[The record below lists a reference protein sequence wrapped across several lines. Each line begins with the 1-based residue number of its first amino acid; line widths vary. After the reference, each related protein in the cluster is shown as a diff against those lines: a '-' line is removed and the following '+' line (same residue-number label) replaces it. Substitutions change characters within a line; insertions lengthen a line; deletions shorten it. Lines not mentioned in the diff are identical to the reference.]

1 MADNRKITIEILS
14 SEGDSSQ
21 TKEQKP
27 ENDVKKALNK
37 IMHPLKNSSLSDKAS
52 FVVVVYALEQA
63 RKMLVQGADYMFGR
77 YYSLTEDYIGQT
89 NYQNIKTAYGKVT
102 GGVSSIFGGALV
114 GSLAGPVGA
123 VAGAVI
129 GAFSWG
135 VGEHTQNQSIL
146 SNYYQ
151 DLNSTNLNTQYNRTR
166 AGLIN
171 EGRGTEN

>member
-21 TKEQKP
+21 KKEQKP
-27 ENDVKKALNK
+27 ENDVKKAINK
-37 IMHPLKNSSLSDKAS
+37 IMHPIKNSSLGDKAS
-52 FVVVVYALEQA
+52 FVIINQA
-63 RKMLVQGADYMFGR
+63 FQQAKQMLVQGADYMFGR

-89 NYQNIKTAYGKVT
+89 NYQNIKTAYSKVAS
-102 GGVSSIFGGALV
+102 GASSIIGGALT
-114 GSLAGPVGA
+114 GASAGP
-123 VAGAVI
+123 AGAVI
-129 GAFSWG
+129 GAVIGAISWG
-135 VGEHTQNQSIL
+135 FGEYTQNQAIL

-151 DLNSTNLNTQYNRTR
+151 DLNSANFNTQYNRTR